1 MNSKRFAALVTYEL
15 VASRIHTRLPFGRS
29 LRARLGNTV
38 AESADRTSNIE
49 PGVRL
54 SRGVVVRAGA
64 GIGAGTWFLG
74 SGRVVLGAR
83 LKMGPQCMFITND
96 HPVPPDGVTFS
107 EHGGSEMPIVV
118 GDDVFLGA
126 RVTVLPGV
134 TIGDGAT
141 VGAGSVVSR
150 DVPAGA
156 VAVGNP
162 AKVVRVRAVGVGK
175 TLSEDV
181 TE

>member
-1 MNSKRFAALVTYEL
+1 
-15 VASRIHTRLPFGRS
+15 
-29 LRARLGNTV
+29 V

-64 GIGAGTWFLG
+64 GVGAGTWFLG

-96 HPVPPDGVTFS
+96 HPIPPDGVSFS
-107 EHGGSEMPIVV
+107 EHNGSEMSILV
-118 GDDVFLGA
+118 GEDVFMGA

-134 TIGDGAT
+134 TIGDGAA

-150 DVPAGA
+150 DIPAGA

-162 AKVVRVRAVGVGK
+162 AKVIRVRGAAEGPK
-175 TLSEDV
+175 SAEDGH
-181 TE
+181 E

>member
-1 MNSKRFAALVTYEL
+1 MTSRRFASLVAYEL
-15 VASRIHTRLPFGRS
+15 VAARLHTRLPFGRAM
-29 LRARLGNTV
+29 RARLADAV

-96 HPVPPDGVTFS
+96 HPIPPDGVTFS
-107 EHGGSEMPIVV
+107 EHGGSETSILV
-118 GDDVFLGA
+118 GEDVFMGA

-134 TIGDGAT
+134 TIGDGAA

-150 DVPAGA
+150 DIPAGA

-162 AKVVRVRAVGVGK
+162 AKVVRVRAAVEGPKSAEGGD
-175 TLSEDV
+175 E
-181 TE
+181 